1 MPKPE
6 NAGGRALETLDERLG
21 AFEASRTARPAQAG
35 IGGAAG
41 GGYRVLAQMLGGV
54 FGGLGF
60 GWLLDHYAH
69 TGPWGVIGGLVL
81 GAAASIYAT
90 VQTASRISARAAAEL
105 AARDQAGGAK
115 APVADDE
122 D

>member
-6 NAGGRALETLDERLG
+6 NAGGRALETLDEQLG

-41 GGYRVLAQMLGGV
+41 DGYRLLAQMLGGV

-69 TGPWGVIGGLVL
+69 TGPWGVLGGLIL

-90 VQTASRISARAAAEL
+90 VKTASRISARAAADL
-105 AARDQAGGAK
+105 AARNQAGVAK
-115 APVADDE
+115 PPDANE